1 MALATIL
8 TLIII
13 VSMVFYHNSS
23 QDETVNRESPE
34 KQREEDKKEYK
45 KEDKK
50 EDKEEDKEEDK
61 KEDKK
66 EDKEDEQAANPE
78 AEKAEAEGDE
88 PGKGKGQI
96 QVEKMSEEDSKNF
109 KEGQDEANP
118 YIVVDADFNIVNRS
132 KKGAGVLLEP
142 WGDYMGWGGDI
153 SIPVELELFNKFT
166 KELPKRDE
174 LDKARKNGDFQTIH
188 NILGSFKD
196 DKKYRVPAR
205 SALKSVPSVQKAN
218 VIIQDAE
225 VIRNAFK
232 NSQFNEI
239 KLKKI
244 NQNISKIR
252 NNLLWGEPRRAKR
265 IIDELNT
272 SYTPAK
278 GIKQN
283 GVILKDQYRVE
294 ILITSQGDKQKN
306 KAEREAIKAIKQK
319 LKVIAE
325 NVKTSNTTQT
335 LGNLN
340 EIYNDIKSKV
350 VDCNERDK
358 LFGENLKYVNEFRNY
373 VKTGGSGRSRA
384 TSQRTVGGNAS
395 DSCSNEISKSVKIN
409 LDKASEEVDAKAAE
423 AAAEAEA
430 ASKKAAAEAEA
441 EAASKKAAAETEAA
455 SKKKA
460 ADAEAAAKEAARE
473 AAAKAEAA
481 AKKAATQAT
490 EAASAA
496 KTAGKELWARA
507 TKMAKAATD
516 EAVKGATALKDA
528 GVKALEERKSRNDN
542 LDILKKALL
551 EECDAEKITV
561 YVIGVDEI
569 PSEISDLASRLNQTD
584 YCKKQTGN
592 GIRTGGRYIDFKLS
606 KANIE
611 TLENFGLYNSAK
623 FIRYKYLTKEGSSRL
638 ETKFRKDFLLTTIIS
653 IILQIFGKGKLAL
666 GFIVDQL
673 MSMTLYWKYKH
684 SNFLLIPYY
693 ILFL

>member
-13 VSMVFYHNSS
+13 ISMVFYHNSS
-23 QDETVNRESPE
+23 QDETVNRESPD
-34 KQREEDKKEYK
+34 KQGEDALV
-45 KEDKK
+45 DKK
-50 EDKEEDKEEDK
+50 EDALVAARESEPEPEPEAKAEEVDAEAVAEAGDKQVDTEEDAPKEEGVDSDNAPQES
-61 KEDKK
+61 
-66 EDKEDEQAANPE
+66 DEGNEIAS
-78 AEKAEAEGDE
+78 
-88 PGKGKGQI
+88 KGQI
-96 QVEKMSEEDSKNF
+96 QVEKISEEDSKNLG
-109 KEGQDEANP
+109 EGQDEANP
-118 YIVVDADFNIVNRS
+118 YIVVDADYNIVNRS

-142 WGDYMGWGGDI
+142 WGDYMGWGGDN
-153 SIPVELELFNKFT
+153 SIPLELELFNKFT
-166 KELPKRDE
+166 EELPKRDK

-188 NILGSFKD
+188 NILGQFKD

-205 SALKSVPSVQKAN
+205 SALRSVPSVQKAN

-265 IIDELNT
+265 IIDDLNT
-272 SYTPAK
+272 NYTPAK

-294 ILITSQGDKQKN
+294 ILITSQGDTQKN
-306 KAEREAIKAIKQK
+306 KAEREAMKAIKKK
-319 LKVIAE
+319 LKVIAG
-325 NVKTSNTTQT
+325 NVKTSNITQT
-335 LGNLN
+335 LGSLN
-340 EIYNDIKSKV
+340 EIYKDISKV
-350 VDCNERDK
+350 VDCNKRDE
-358 LFGENLKYVNEFRNY
+358 LFRENLKYVNEFRNY
-373 VKTGGSGRSRA
+373 VKTGGSRSGA
-384 TSQRTVGGNAS
+384 TSYRTEGGNAPE
-395 DSCSNEISKSVKIN
+395 SCSNDMQQSVKRN
-409 LDKASEEVDAKAAE
+409 LEEAANEVNEKAA
-423 AAAEAEA
+423 AEA
-430 ASKKAAAEAEA
+430 ASKKATAE
-441 EAASKKAAAETEAA
+441 
-455 SKKKA
+455 
-460 ADAEAAAKEAARE
+460 
-473 AAAKAEAA
+473 AEAA
-481 AKKAATQAT
+481 AKKAASQAT

-507 TKMAKAATD
+507 IKIANAAKD

-569 PSEISDLASRLNQTD
+569 PSEISDLALSLNETD

-611 TLENFGLYNSAK
+611 TLENLGLYNSAK
-623 FIRYKYLTKEGSSRL
+623 FIRYKYLTKEGASRL
-638 ETKFRKDFLLTTIIS
+638 ETKFRIDFLLTTIIS
-653 IILQIFGKGKLAL
+653 IVMQIFGKGKLAL